1 MNDNRLSAIALIA
14 GSAGLIITM
23 AFHPTGHDF
32 FVPGQLEH
40 AIRINMAVHSLALAS
55 MPISFL
61 GALGLSLFL
70 NSSNRLAM
78 CALVCYGV
86 AEIAGMNAGI
96 CSGFVASRMAQLSA
110 AATGATS
117 DAWKLALRYTGEL
130 NQAFAPVL
138 VVATSVALIL
148 WSCAILRSAK
158 GMRALAI
165 YGLVIGSLTIIGV
178 SSGHVR
184 LNVHGFGVVVLTQSI
199 WFVLM
204 GVRLWNADA
213 AKGAREGA

>member
-40 AIRINMAVHSLALAS
+40 AMRINMAVHSLALAT

-70 NSSNRLAM
+70 NSSDRLAM
-78 CALVCYGV
+78 AGLVSYGV
-86 AEIAGMNAGI
+86 AQIAGMNAGI
-96 CSGFVASRMAQLSA
+96 CSGFVAPRMAQLSA
-110 AATGATS
+110 SSIGPTS
-117 DAWKLALRYTGEL
+117 DAWKLAFRYTGEL

-138 VVATSVALIL
+138 VVASSVALIL
-148 WSCAILRSAK
+148 WSCAILRSK
-158 GMRALAI
+158 GMRGLAV

-178 SSGHVR
+178 ASGHLR
-184 LNVHGFGVVVLTQSI
+184 LNVHGYGVVVLTQAI
-199 WFVLM
+199 WFVVA
-204 GVRLWNADA
+204 GVQLWNAEVT
-213 AKGAREGA
+213 KGAVAGA

>member
-1 MNDNRLSAIALIA
+1 MNDNRFSAIALIA

-40 AIRINMAVHSLALAS
+40 AIRINMAVHSLALAT

-61 GALGLSLFL
+61 GALGLSLVL
-70 NSSNRLAM
+70 NSSNRLAI
-78 CALVCYGV
+78 CALVFYGV

-96 CSGFVASRMAQLSA
+96 CSGFVAPRMAQLSA
-110 AATGATS
+110 ATTGPTS
-117 DAWKLALRYTGEL
+117 DAWKLAFRYTGEL

-138 VVATSVALIL
+138 VVASSVALIL

-158 GMRALAI
+158 AMRALAF
-165 YGLVIGSLTIIGV
+165 YGLAIGSLTIIGV
-178 SSGHVR
+178 GSGHVR
-184 LNVHGFGVVVLTQSI
+184 LNVHGYGMVVLTQAI
-199 WFVLM
+199 WFVAA
-204 GVRLWNADA
+204 GVRLWNAGEKQTA
-213 AKGAREGA
+213 ASA